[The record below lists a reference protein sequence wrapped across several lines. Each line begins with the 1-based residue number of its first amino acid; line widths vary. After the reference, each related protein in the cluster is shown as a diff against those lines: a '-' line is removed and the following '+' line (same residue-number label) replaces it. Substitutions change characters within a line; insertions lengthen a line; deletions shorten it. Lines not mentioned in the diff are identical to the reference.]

1 MKKILIASLIA
12 TSLAASAYTQEDWIV
27 ESDNTDPVV
36 YSVLPATATFVRTD
50 EDIEARV
57 VIEIYAKSDEE
68 TVVRYRLRVNGCK
81 NGTGKVTIANMDSTL
96 IKNNRIF
103 DWDISGGRVY
113 DMLAVRACA
122 AAIEKLKETKQGP
135 SGVKNKDVSV

>member
-1 MKKILIASLIA
+1 MKKFLIASLIA
-12 TSLAASAYTQEDWIV
+12 TSLAASAYTKEDWIV
-27 ESDNTDPVV
+27 ETDGDNPVV

-57 VIEIYAKSDEE
+57 VIEIYLKSDKE
-68 TVVRYRLRVNGCK
+68 TMVRNRLGVNGCE
-81 NGTGKVTIANMDSTL
+81 NGTGQETIANMDSTL